1 MPVLQL
7 HPSRRCNL
15 ACLHCYTSSGPAIRQ
30 ELPIG
35 MLLACLDDAY
45 QAGYRQLAVSGGE
58 PLLYSE
64 LGALLAHAREL
75 GMTTTITTNG
85 MLATP
90 RRWTPLAPLVD
101 FVAVSID
108 GRPAE
113 HDTIRGQAG
122 AFDKTVRH
130 LATIRASGV
139 PFGFIF
145 TLTQHNVDS
154 LEFVVRLA
162 AEAGARAVQVHPLT
176 MDGRA
181 TAMLPQARPDGLE
194 LIVALVEAARLGA
207 SLGVA
212 VHVDAV
218 TAEQLTQYR
227 SRFVPAR
234 PATALTQI
242 APILVVQADSMVVPL
257 THGMDAR
264 FMLGSLGSAPLE
276 RLAERWLAGQRPDEL
291 ARLCEATWNDLTTAS
306 ASPLPA
312 VYWYEEVA
320 MASRVAIEAPVTWQ
334 RSITRPDLEPRLQAR
349 A

>member
-1 MPVLQL
+1 
-7 HPSRRCNL
+7 
-15 ACLHCYTSSGPAIRQ
+15 
-30 ELPIG
+30 
-35 MLLACLDDAY
+35 MLRDCLDDAY
-45 QAGYRQLAVSGGE
+45 AAGYRQLAVSGGE
-58 PLLYSE
+58 PLMYGE
-64 LGALLAHAREL
+64 LQALLAHARAL
-75 GMTTTITTNG
+75 GMTTTMTTNG
-85 MLATP
+85 MLATA

-113 HDTIRGQAG
+113 HDAIRGQAG

-130 LATIRASGV
+130 LGVIRASGT

-181 TAMLPQARPDGLE
+181 ASALAHSRPDGLE

-207 SLGVA
+207 SLGVT

-218 TAEQLTQYR
+218 TIEQLTRYR
-227 SRFVPAR
+227 SRFVPAV
-234 PATALTQI
+234 PVTSLALV
-242 APILVVQADSMVVPL
+242 APILVVQADAMVVPL
-257 THGMDAR
+257 THGIDAR
-264 FMLGSLGSAPLE
+264 FVLGSLSTVRLG
-276 RLAERWLAGQRPDEL
+276 RLAERWLAGSQPEEL
-291 ARLCEATWNDLTTAS
+291 ARLCGRTWESLMAGATV
-306 ASPLPA
+306 PLPA

-320 MASRVAIEAPVTWQ
+320 MASRVVPVMLPVAWG
-334 RSITRPDLEPRLQAR
+334 RSDATSSKNTNGSACIGGSPS
-349 A
+349 

>member
-1 MPVLQL
+1 
-7 HPSRRCNL
+7 
-15 ACLHCYTSSGPAIRQ
+15 
-30 ELPIG
+30 
-35 MLLACLDDAY
+35 MLLACLDDAFE
-45 QAGYRQLAVSGGE
+45 AGYRQLAVSGGE

-64 LGALLAHAREL
+64 LGALLTHAREL
-75 GMTTTITTNG
+75 GMATTVTTNG

-90 RRWTPLAPLVD
+90 RRWTPIAPLLD

-108 GRPAE
+108 GKPAE

-130 LATIRASGV
+130 LDVIRASGV
-139 PFGFIF
+139 PFGVIF

-162 AEAGARAVQVHPLT
+162 AQAGARAVQVHPLT

-181 TAMLPQARPDGLE
+181 TTTLPQARPDGLE

-207 SLGVA
+207 SLGVT

-218 TAEQLTQYR
+218 TTEQLMRYR

-234 PATALTQI
+234 PVTDLAQV
-242 APILVVQADSMVVPL
+242 APILVVQADGMVVPL
-257 THGMDAR
+257 THGIDGR
-264 FMLGSLGSAPLE
+264 VMLGSLGSARLDQ
-276 RLAERWLAGQRPDEL
+276 LAERWLAGRRPDEL
-291 ARLCEATWNDLTTAS
+291 ARLCAQTWDGLTATSTT
-306 ASPLPA
+306 PLPA

-320 MASRVAIEAPVTWQ
+320 IASRTAMAELPVAW
-334 RSITRPDLEPRLQAR
+334 
-349 A
+349 